1 MQWLVRHGVPLNA
14 SDDAGATP
22 LHWAVGYGREAAA
35 EWLMDHGAQRDA
47 RDHFGR
53 TPRFWA
59 AHTDLPV
66 SNVRLRRFAYACPSR
81 ICSAALASARLK
93 LNV

>member
-1 MQWLVRHGVPLNA
+1 MQWLVGHGVPLNA

-35 EWLMDHGAQRDA
+35 EWLMNRGARRDA

-66 SNVRLRRFAYACPSR
+66 SDVRLRRLAC
-81 ICSAALASARLK
+81 AL
-93 LNV
+93 VP